1 MEKRKETVNDKVEK
15 QAEDLKIRTIHQSG
29 GWGGGRWLKRGM
41 FQHRY
46 T

>member
-15 QAEDLKIRTIHQSG
+15 QAEDLEVRTIHQSG
-29 GWGGGRWLKRGM
+29 RGVRVVGGI

-46 T
+46 S